1 MTPHTQSKTLLVA
14 APINFLI
21 HTLIVLV
28 VTFEAIAVTSC
39 ESLTMTNN
47 NPIASQNPNLPTT
60 VAQAVLN
67 DVSQKNQIPLSKL
80 AITQAKREMWS
91 NGCLGLAQEGE
102 FCTQA
107 IVPGWRVFVSGQDR
121 LWIYRTDEPGRVLR
135 VEP

>member
-1 MTPHTQSKTLLVA
+1 MTPHTQSQNLLVA
-14 APINFLI
+14 TPIKLLI
-21 HTLIVLV
+21 YTLIVLV
-28 VTFEAIAVTSC
+28 VTFEAIAVTGC
-39 ESLTMTNN
+39 ESLTMSNN
-47 NPIASQNPNLPTT
+47 NPVATQDSNLPPT

-67 DVSQKNQIPLSKL
+67 DVSQKNQVPLNKL

-107 IVPGWRVFVSGQDR
+107 IVPGWRVFVSGQER
-121 LWIYRTDEPGRVLR
+121 LWIYRTDEQGRVLR

>member
-1 MTPHTQSKTLLVA
+1 MTLQTSSLIVPNPIKLL
-14 APINFLI
+14 IY
-21 HTLIVLV
+21 TLIVLV
-28 VTFEAIAVTSC
+28 VAVEAIAVTSC

-47 NPIASQNPNLPTT
+47 NPVANQNSNLPPT
-60 VAQAVLN
+60 VAKAVLN

-107 IVPGWRVFVSGQDR
+107 IVPGWRVFISGNDQI
-121 LWIYRTDEPGRVLR
+121 WIYRTDGQGRVLR